1 MGIHKIKHKRVS
13 EMEEEKQKKEPKD
26 KTIDAVG
33 EGFELLD
40 KAGKAQDITVRDDQY
55 DYHWIKDAA
64 EMCRKKGFRFRLM
77 DTGRFEKI
85 DLMWLID
92 SGLDL
97 YTDDQTRKDFKELE
111 ELVIECQKKNSFLA
125 YLQAGAFGKE
135 EESESSVFSG
145 LVTIARSGAQ
155 IYVTNR
161 EDKTE
166 LGALNEL
173 AGCCREGN
181 TRLVY
186 YHHGAL
192 DPIFDEMGS
201 HGPWIHITDKS
212 IDRENLS
219 LLLATCRKA
228 NLNGGGLIVHLEDE
242 AEYDLVEELIEVKAH
257 VLFLYAQFDYKSPFK
272 ELEKRVSKKDYDFRA
287 YYLQHDFFL

>member
-1 MGIHKIKHKRVS
+1 
-13 EMEEEKQKKEPKD
+13 MEEEKQKKEPKD
-26 KTIDAVG
+26 TGPDAVE

-64 EMCRKKGFRFRLM
+64 ERCRKSGFRFRLM

-111 ELVIECQKKNSFLA
+111 ELVIECQKKDSLLA
-125 YLQAGAFGKE
+125 YLQTGAFGKE

-145 LVTIARSGAQ
+145 LVTMARTGAH

-166 LGALNEL
+166 LAALKDL

-186 YHHGAL
+186 YHHGSL
-192 DPIFDEMGS
+192 DPILEDIGS
-201 HGPWIHITDKS
+201 HGAWIHITDKS
-212 IDRENLS
+212 IDRENL
-219 LLLATCRKA
+219 LLLLETCQKA

-242 AEYDLVEELIEVKAH
+242 VEYDLAEELIEAGAS
-257 VLFLYAQFDYKSPFK
+257 VLFLYAPFDYKSPFK
-272 ELEKRVSKKDYDFRA
+272 ELEKRVGKKKYDFRA

>member
-1 MGIHKIKHKRVS
+1 MT

-26 KTIDAVG
+26 TGPDAID
-33 EGFELLD
+33 EGFKLLD
-40 KAGKAQDITVRDDQY
+40 AAAKGQNITVRDDQY
-55 DYHWIKDAA
+55 DYYWIADAA

-97 YTDDQTRKDFKELE
+97 YTDDQTRKDFTELE
-111 ELVIECQKKNSFLA
+111 ELVRKCKKENSIFT
-125 YLQAGAFGKE
+125 YLHTGTFEKE

-145 LVTIARSGAQ
+145 LVTIARIGAY
-155 IYVTNR
+155 IYVSNR
-161 EDKTE
+161 NDETE
-166 LGALNEL
+166 LAAVHHL

-186 YHHGAL
+186 YHHGPIE
-192 DPIFDEMGS
+192 PIFEDIG
-201 HGPWIHITDKS
+201 GQGAWIHITDKS
-212 IDRENLS
+212 IDREHLE
-219 LLLATCRKA
+219 LLRDTCQICHS
-228 NLNGGGLIVHLEDE
+228 NGGGLIVHLEDE
-242 AEYDLVEELIEVKAH
+242 VEYDLVEKLIEVKAH
-257 VLFLYAQFDYKSPFK
+257 VLFLYAQFDYKSPFR
-272 ELEKRVSKKDYDFRA
+272 ELEKRVRKRKYDFRA